1 MWRKWLRF
9 ALFSAPLLL
18 VSGFARGLEC
28 SAGGFAGVEGAR
40 SAARDAPLNPEGDF
54 SRGMGV
60 FSTYGEVNADC
71 ALGAAKFHFNGYG
84 ERLESY
90 GENAQA
96 QEDDGYESRGFVRE
110 AYWSMTPSESWF
122 IDVGKKD
129 IRNGQFF
136 FVSPLDFLQ
145 NPSNYASR
153 GVSNAL
159 GVSWR
164 DTYREG
170 SIVAQG
176 SWFTAK
182 GTLELAVIPQLAN
195 TPKEEGVGEWNSAQ
209 RTNSTERYYASYT
222 TAVWEDFNP
231 RLVMV
236 GGDNQGVGIGTSG
249 FLSDDWILN
258 VELAVSDHSPLRE
271 PGKQA
276 LKKLQTLQFPQADE
290 MFVEQR
296 KDEFYQFG
304 AGLRYTTES
313 NLAISLEYLFQD
325 QGWGK
330 DDWDTY
336 FDTLKFN
343 ESAYQSSGFELYRGY
358 QLLAV
363 QEVDNMAR
371 RDVLT
376 GRQYLMSHLDKNNL
390 QLRSL
395 SWESS
400 TIYNVEDQSFTIN
413 VHLSSQLN
421 RHFEVYVGGA
431 YLGGPDR
438 SEFGR
443 LGTSGVGY
451 AGIRTIW

>member
-1 MWRKWLRF
+1 MQRKWLRF
-9 ALFSAPLLL
+9 ALVLGPLLL
-18 VSGFARGLEC
+18 VSGLARGLEC
-28 SAGGFAGVEGAR
+28 NAGGFAGVEGGR
-40 SAARDAPLNPEGDF
+40 SLARDARLNPDEDF
-54 SRGMGV
+54 SRSMGLL
-60 FSTYGEVNADC
+60 SSYAEVDGDC
-71 ALGAAKFHFNGYG
+71 AASTMKLHFNGYG

-90 GENAQA
+90 GDSGVA
-96 QEDDGYESRGFVRE
+96 QEQDGHEYRGFVRE
-110 AYWSMTPSESWF
+110 AYLSLSPNESLF
-122 IDVGKKD
+122 VDVGKKD

-170 SIVAQG
+170 SLVAQS
-176 SWFTAK
+176 SWFSQS

-195 TPKEEGVGEWNSAQ
+195 APEEGRVAEWSSAQ

-222 TAVWEDFNP
+222 TAVLEDFNP

-236 GGDNQGVGIGTSG
+236 GGENMGLGVGTSG
-249 FLSDDWILN
+249 FLNDDWILN
-258 VELAVSDHSPLRE
+258 VELSVSDQSPLRE
-271 PGKQA
+271 PGSGA
-276 LKKLQTLQFPQADE
+276 LRKLQLLQFPQADE
-290 MFVEQR
+290 LFVEQS

-313 NLAISLEYLFQD
+313 NVAISLEYLLQD

-330 DDWDTY
+330 DDWGTY
-336 FDTLKFN
+336 FDTLEFN
-343 ESAYQSSGFELYRGY
+343 ESAYQASGFELYRGY

-363 QEVDNMAR
+363 QEADNMAR
-371 RDVLT
+371 RDVLL
-376 GRQYLMSHLDKNNL
+376 GRQYLMSHLDKSNSE
-390 QLRSL
+390 LRSL

-400 TIYNVEDQSFTIN
+400 TIYNVEDQSFTVN
-413 VHLSSQLN
+413 VHLSSQLS

>member
-1 MWRKWLRF
+1 MQRKWLRF
-9 ALFSAPLLL
+9 APFLGPLLL
-18 VSGFARGLEC
+18 ASGLARGLEC
-28 SAGGFAGVEGAR
+28 SAGGFAGVEGGGTQVREAQ
-40 SAARDAPLNPEGDF
+40 LNPDEDF
-54 SRGMGV
+54 TQAMGL
-60 FSTYGEVNADC
+60 FTTYGEVNGDC
-71 ALGAAKFHFNGYG
+71 TASAMKLHFNGYG

-90 GENAQA
+90 GDNGVA
-96 QEDDGYESRGFVRE
+96 QEHEGYESRGFVRE
-110 AYWSMTPSESWF
+110 AYVSLNPGESLF
-122 IDVGKKD
+122 IDLGKKD

-153 GVSNAL
+153 GISNGL

-170 SIVAQG
+170 SLVAQS
-176 SWFTAK
+176 SWFSQN
-182 GTLELAVIPQLAN
+182 GTLELAVVPQLAN
-195 TPKEEGVGEWNSAQ
+195 APEEGRVADWTSAQ
-209 RTNSTERYYASYT
+209 RTNSAERYYAAYT
-222 TAVWEDFNP
+222 TALWEDFNP

-236 GGDNQGVGIGTSG
+236 GGENKGLGIGTSG
-249 FLSDDWILN
+249 FLDDDWILN
-258 VELAVSDHSPLRE
+258 VELAVSDKSPLRE
-271 PGKQA
+271 PGKEA
-276 LKKLQTLQFPQADE
+276 LGKLQVGGFPQADE
-290 MFVEQR
+290 LFTEQQ
-296 KDEFYQFG
+296 KSEFYQFG
-304 AGLRYTTES
+304 AGLRYTTAS

-330 DDWDTY
+330 DDWDNY
-336 FDTLKFN
+336 FDTLEVN
-343 ESAYQSSGFELYRGY
+343 ESAYQKSGFAVYRGY

-363 QEVDNMAR
+363 QEADNMAR

-376 GRQYLMSHLDKNNL
+376 GRQYLMTHLDKSNL
-390 QLRSL
+390 ELRSL

-413 VHLSSQLN
+413 VHLSSQLS

-443 LGTSGVGY
+443 LATSGVGY

>member
-1 MWRKWLRF
+1 MQRKWLRF
-9 ALFSAPLLL
+9 ALLLAPLLL
-18 VSGFARGLEC
+18 VSGMARGLEC
-28 SAGGFAGVEGAR
+28 SVGGFAGVEGGR
-40 SAARDAPLNPEGDF
+40 SVARDAQLNPDEDF
-54 SRGMGV
+54 SRSMGL
-60 FSTYGEVNADC
+60 FSTYGEVNTDC
-71 ALGAAKFHFNGYG
+71 TASAMKFHFNGYG

-90 GENAQA
+90 GDSALA
-96 QEDDGYESRGFVRE
+96 QEPEGYESRGFVRE
-110 AYWSMTPSESWF
+110 AYLSLTPTESLF
-122 IDVGKKD
+122 VDIGKKD

-176 SWFTAK
+176 SWFTQS

-195 TPKEEGVGEWNSAQ
+195 APEEGRVGEWNSAQ

-222 TAVWEDFNP
+222 TAVWKDFNP

-249 FLSDDWILN
+249 FLNDDWILN
-258 VELAVSDHSPLRE
+258 VELSVSDGSPLRE
-271 PGKQA
+271 PGKHA
-276 LKKLQTLQFPQADE
+276 LKKLQQVQFPQADE
-290 MFVEQR
+290 VFVDQQ

-336 FDTLKFN
+336 FDTLEFN
-343 ESAYQSSGFELYRGY
+343 ESAYQASGFDLYRGY

-363 QEVDNMAR
+363 QEADNMAR

-376 GRQYLMSHLDKNNL
+376 GRQYLMSHLDKSDL

-400 TIYNVEDQSFTIN
+400 TIYNVEDQSFTVN
-413 VHLSSQLN
+413 VHVSSQLN